1 MTDPTIEIDLDL
13 CNGYG
18 NCVVAAPDVF
28 DLDPET
34 NLAVLRTPSV
44 SADRLSAVREAA
56 ADCPVQAIR
65 IITA

>member
-1 MTDPTIEIDLDL
+1 MADLHVEIDLDL

-34 NLAVLRTPSV
+34 NLAVLRTASV
-44 SADRLSAVREAA
+44 SPDRRAAVEEAA

-65 IITA
+65 IRTA